1 MALWKKISGIMK
13 EIPVNKFTGIDRQ
26 NAPGL
31 MIDEGASTYCK
42 NLCASLYPALTVR
55 GGFTKLGTSPQANP
69 IVGLGVYQ
77 GSQLHAINKSGSW
90 YWWTGSA
97 WANIGG
103 AWDYS
108 APYCFCNFRGSPS
121 NPNLMLV
128 SNGVTQYWV
137 TSTGGAVSAIPY
149 LPPGNPCLDTQ
160 DDRVFAAG
168 GNNGSTYGNVVSW
181 CNYGAPQYWT
191 PGVPSSA
198 PGDAGSQNL
207 ETGRG
212 NIVTC
217 LKAGPSHLTIFTAY
231 DLVEMWGQADNPST
245 FQLQTVSNQVG
256 CVAQNA
262 CTIGPDG
269 NEYFISYSGIYKYSG
284 GVAPDKSFS
293 LPVQYYIDN
302 MNQAS
307 AYSIAQN
314 DGSNLYFAI
323 PQGSTT
329 YATNILVYSIR
340 YGVWYS
346 YELGISITAMCVM
359 GNTLYFG
366 DATGNVYS
374 LTGTTDNGTA
384 TSWTWTSKPFSSGTL
399 SQKLEMYNLY
409 IVATLPS
416 GSTLNVNVSPTADG
430 SDFALAGTLTGTTLM
445 QEQRIIIP
453 IVTVSGSNWT
463 RIQLTGT
470 GPCTIHEITRQVR
483 ELPFR

>member
-1 MALWKKISGIMK
+1 
-13 EIPVNKFTGIDRQ
+13 
-26 NAPGL
+26 
-31 MIDEGASTYCK
+31 
-42 NLCASLYPALTVR
+42 
-55 GGFTKLGTSPQANP
+55 
-69 IVGLGVYQ
+69 
-77 GSQLHAINKSGSW
+77 
-90 YWWTGSA
+90 
-97 WANIGG
+97 
-103 AWDYS
+103 
-108 APYCFCNFRGSPS
+108 
-121 NPNLMLV
+121 
-128 SNGVTQYWV
+128 
-137 TSTGGAVSAIPY
+137 
-149 LPPGNPCLDTQ
+149 
-160 DDRVFAAG
+160 
-168 GNNGSTYGNVVSW
+168 
-181 CNYGAPQYWT
+181 
-191 PGVPSSA
+191 
-198 PGDAGSQNL
+198 
-207 ETGRG
+207 
-212 NIVTC
+212 
-217 LKAGPSHLTIFTAY
+217 
-231 DLVEMWGQADNPST
+231 MWGQADNPST